1 AEAAEAEL
9 QDEYDNAVAYEAVDA
24 AIDELTQKIE
34 DQPELETSLLEAAAN
49 KDVTPEVE
57 AAVRK
62 LLGF

>member
-1 AEAAEAEL
+1 M
-9 QDEYDNAVAYEAVDA
+9 DA